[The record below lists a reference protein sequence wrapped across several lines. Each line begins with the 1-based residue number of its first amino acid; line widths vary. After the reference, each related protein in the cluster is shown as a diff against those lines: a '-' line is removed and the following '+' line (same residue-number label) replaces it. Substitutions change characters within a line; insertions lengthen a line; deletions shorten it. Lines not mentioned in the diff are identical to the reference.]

1 MYQRIL
7 IPLENSETDRTILEH
22 IKPLAR
28 MCGSRLTLVHVADGW
43 VARNFETLDLQES
56 DEMREDRKYLAAVE
70 AELKADG
77 FDVSSVLAMGEPPK
91 GIIRLAAELKADL
104 IAMATHGHKLI
115 GDIIYGTTADK
126 VRHQVEVPVL
136 LLKAPKPAPPPAG

>member
-1 MYQRIL
+1 MYRHIL
-7 IPLENSETDRTILEH
+7 IPVENSDADRTILEH

-28 MCGSRLTLVHVADGW
+28 MCGSRITLVHVADGW

-77 FDVSSVLAMGEPPK
+77 FEVSSVLAMGEPPK
-91 GIIRLAAELKADL
+91 EIIRLAAELNADL

-115 GDIIYGTTADK
+115 ADIIHGTTADK
-126 VRHQVEVPVL
+126 VRHAVGIPVL
-136 LLKAPKPAPPPAG
+136 LLKARP